1 MRPSSSLCQYL
12 VGNPFIELIMASSV
26 HSPPLPIS
34 PRVREG
40 DDSEPAL
47 RHVQDGRREGL
58 GERGTG
64 SRLLDTGLVEQRET
78 LGGEGFSAG
87 LRDSTPMGWGVP
99 LSIWIV
105 SSMIP

>member
-1 MRPSSSLCQYL
+1 MKSLRA
-12 VGNPFIELIMASSV
+12 V
-26 HSPPLPIS
+26 
-34 PRVREG
+34 EG

-47 RHVQDGRREGL
+47 RHVQVGRREGL
-58 GERGTG
+58 GERGPG

-78 LGGEGFSAG
+78 LGGEGFSTG
-87 LRDSTPMGWGVP
+87 LSDSTPMGWVFP